1 MQLLRIALC
10 LVVVAVVP
18 PMARADL
25 LAEVRS
31 RCVLRVGMAEYA
43 PWMSLVPGGKP
54 TGLEVDIVERLAGDL
69 GVRLQVV
76 ATPFDALVDRLAA
89 RDVDMVASNLSI
101 TPERAL
107 KVAFSE
113 PYGDSEIRAVARTD
127 LLGGEVTP
135 EQLNDESI
143 TIATTVGTTSAQTAA
158 EQFPMAQITEFA
170 THDEA
175 AKALLDGAAK
185 VLVGSTPYPETLAAT
200 DERLAIVGDQPLR
213 TTVEAFAVPQGEL
226 IFLTFLDNWI
236 DAVTAEGFI
245 DATRHAWL
253 DQEDEGEPAAAPQP

>member
-18 PMARADL
+18 SMARADL
-25 LAEVRS
+25 LAEIRS
-31 RCVLRVGMAEYA
+31 RGVLRVGMAEYS
-43 PWMSLVPGGKP
+43 PWMTLAPGGKP

-69 GVRLQVV
+69 GVRLQV
-76 ATPFDALVDRLAA
+76 ATPFDALIDRLAA

-113 PYGDSEIRAVARTD
+113 PYGDSEVRAVARTD

-143 TIATTVGTTSAQTAA
+143 AIATTVGTTGAQTAA

-170 THDEA
+170 TQDEA

-185 VLVGSTPYPETLAAT
+185 VLVGSTPYPETLAVT
-200 DERLAIVGDQPLR
+200 DERL
-213 TTVEAFAVPQGEL
+213 
-226 IFLTFLDNWI
+226 
-236 DAVTAEGFI
+236 
-245 DATRHAWL
+245 
-253 DQEDEGEPAAAPQP
+253 

>member
-1 MQLLRIALC
+1 MQLLRIAFC
-10 LVVVAVVP
+10 LVAVAATPSV
-18 PMARADL
+18 ARGDL

-31 RCVLRVGMAEYA
+31 RGVLRVGMAEYA
-43 PWMSLVPGGKP
+43 PWMTLALGGKP
-54 TGLEVDIVERLAGDL
+54 TGLEVEIVERLAGDL

-76 ATPFDALVDRLAA
+76 VTPFDALVDRVAA

-113 PYGDSEIRAVARTD
+113 PYGESEVHAVARTD
-127 LLGGEVTP
+127 LLGGDVSL
-135 EQLNDESI
+135 EQLNNEST
-143 TIATTVGTTSAQTAA
+143 TIATTAGTTAAQTAA
-158 EQFPMAQITEFA
+158 EQFPSAQITEFA
-170 THDEA
+170 THDDA
-175 AKALLDGAAK
+175 AKALLDGEAK
-185 VLVGSTPYPETLAAT
+185 ALVGSTPYPELLAAS

-213 TTVEAFAVPQGEL
+213 TTVEAFAVPQGEQ

-245 DATRHAWL
+245 EATRHNWY
-253 DQEDEGEPAAAPQP
+253 DQEDAVQPAAPPL